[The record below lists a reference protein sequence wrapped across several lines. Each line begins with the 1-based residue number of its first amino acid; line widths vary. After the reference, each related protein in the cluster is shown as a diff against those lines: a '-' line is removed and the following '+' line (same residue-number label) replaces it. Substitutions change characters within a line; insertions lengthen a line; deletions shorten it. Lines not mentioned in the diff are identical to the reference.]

1 MPEVIENVNNED
13 IITTEHTV
21 PENLRIL
28 TEEQI
33 AQVIADSKLVDLRSL
48 RTALLAETDWTQN
61 SDVPQATKDKWATYR
76 QALRDITINY
86 SSLDGVEWPA
96 KPE

>member
-1 MPEVIENVNNED
+1 MPEAIENTIND
-13 IITTEHTV
+13 IITDTHPV
-21 PENLRIL
+21 PESLQNL

-33 AQVIADSKLVDLRSL
+33 AQVIADSKLADLRAY
-48 RTALLAETDWTQN
+48 RTQLLAETDWTQN
-61 SDVPQATKDKWATYR
+61 PDVPQATKDRWATYR
-76 QALRDITINY
+76 QTLRDITINY